1 LLVSIT
7 NNDFDTMGFRPT
19 GSRPSEQARADARDA
34 LPRLQAALAPA
45 SNAQLLSEISR
56 LRLRTKSRG
65 QVDRD
70 QEAMIADLVFA
81 LRGDPTDIEL
91 GVVPGDVALGALREW
106 GRVSVWWPAWAELRA
121 LCLPETLRRRS
132 LRDAVAR
139 IAGGDY
145 AQASPGAPVSDPAE
159 RQRVAAGLG
168 ELARDIRRR
177 LAVTPSTP
185 PRAAHLRDG
194 PGPSQPAEP
203 IVPPAED
210 GGHES

>member
-1 LLVSIT
+1 LLVSVT
-7 NNDFDTMGFRPT
+7 NSEFDVIAFRPS
-19 GSRPSEQARADARDA
+19 GSRPSDQARAEAREA

-45 SNAQLLSEISR
+45 SNAQLLTEISR
-56 LRLRTKSRG
+56 LRLRTKSRSQG
-65 QVDRD
+65 DRD

-81 LRGDPTDIEL
+81 LRGDPSDTEL
-91 GVVPGDVALGALREW
+91 GQVPAGVALGALREW
-106 GRVSVWWPAWAELRA
+106 GRRSVWWPAWAELRA

-177 LAVTPSTP
+177 LAVTPKAPSGP
-185 PRAAHLRDG
+185 AHLRDG
-194 PGPSQPAEP
+194 PGPGD
-203 IVPPAED
+203 PPENT
-210 GGHES
+210 GHES